1 MKIGFIGLG
10 HMGAGMAASLL
21 KAGHELS
28 VYNRTRTK
36 ADKLVAQGA
45 KAVASVSDAC
55 RSDAVITMLANDD
68 AVESIVFGG
77 DGIIDSLPVGA
88 THISSSTISV
98 ALSERLAAA
107 HAKAGQRF
115 IAAPVFGRP
124 DVAAEGKLFVVA
136 GGAPVAIEAAASLF
150 AAIGQKTFVVSDR
163 PQAANLVKL
172 SGNFLIASV
181 IESLGEAMA
190 LVGKGGVDQREYLD
204 ILTSTLFTAPVY
216 KTYGGL
222 IVDRKVEP
230 AGFAAPLGH
239 KDIRLT
245 LAAAEDLRVPMP
257 LASLLRD
264 RFLTLLAHGGDTL
277 DWSAIGQLAAKDA
290 GEVGNAVLRH
300 LGPPP
305 SPPLRREAQNLMQG
319 ERR

>member
-21 KAGHELS
+21 KAGHEVS

-77 DGIIDSLPVGA
+77 DGVIDSLPVGA

-115 IAAPVFGRP
+115 VAAPVFGRP

-136 GGAPVAIEAAASLF
+136 GGAPDAIEAAASLF

-172 SGNFLIASV
+172 SGNFLIA
-181 IESLGEAMA
+181 
-190 LVGKGGVDQREYLD
+190 
-204 ILTSTLFTAPVY
+204 
-216 KTYGGL
+216 
-222 IVDRKVEP
+222 
-230 AGFAAPLGH
+230 
-239 KDIRLT
+239 
-245 LAAAEDLRVPMP
+245 
-257 LASLLRD
+257 
-264 RFLTLLAHGGDTL
+264 
-277 DWSAIGQLAAKDA
+277 
-290 GEVGNAVLRH
+290 
-300 LGPPP
+300 
-305 SPPLRREAQNLMQG
+305 
-319 ERR
+319 

>member
-1 MKIGFIGLG
+1 MSPEKTKPSTAKRTTVMKIGFIGLG
-10 HMGAGMAASLL
+10 LMGAGMAASLL
-21 KAGHELS
+21 KAGHEVS
-28 VYNRTRTK
+28 VYNRTRKK
-36 ADKLVAQGA
+36 ADKLVARGA

-55 RSDAVITMLANDD
+55 RSDAVITMLGNDE
-68 AVESIVFGG
+68 AVESIVLGE
-77 DGIIDSLPVGA
+77 DGIIDRLPMGA

-115 IAAPVFGRP
+115 VAAPVFGRP

-136 GGAPVAIEAAASLF
+136 GGAPDAIEAVASLF

-190 LVGKGGVDQREYLD
+190 LVGKGGVNQREYLD

-216 KTYGGL
+216 KTYGGM

-264 RFLTLLAHGGDTL
+264 RFLTLLAHGGDKL

-290 GEVGNAVLRH
+290 GEVGKGVFL
-300 LGPPP
+300 
-305 SPPLRREAQNLMQG
+305 QG
-319 ERR
+319 G